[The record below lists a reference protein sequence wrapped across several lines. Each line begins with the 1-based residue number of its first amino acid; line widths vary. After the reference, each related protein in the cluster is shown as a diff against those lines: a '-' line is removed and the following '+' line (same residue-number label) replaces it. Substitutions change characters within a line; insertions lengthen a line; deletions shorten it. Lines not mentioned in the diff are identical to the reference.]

1 MSSHLLRPQADR
13 KLIGRGRQALWAM
26 VEGNPAIERLTANN
40 PGPMTLE
47 GTNTYVVGRD
57 PAVVIDPGP
66 DEADHIAAVRAAAE
80 ARGGIGTV
88 LLTHGHGDHS
98 DGVEAL
104 GVEPA
109 RPADGE
115 TVAGL
120 EA

>member
-1 MSSHLLRPQADR
+1 MSKRAVRIPGMPVDL
-13 KLIGRGRQALWAM
+13 
-26 VEGNPAIERLTANN
+26 ERLTAPN

-66 DEADHIAAVRAAAE
+66 NDAGHIEAVRQAGN

-104 GVEPA
+104 GVEPT
-109 RPADGE
+109 PASNGE
-115 TVAGL
+115 TIAGL
-120 EA
+120 QAIATPGHAADHF